1 MRGPMARQGQGAW
14 HVVRWDGK
22 AATAFDLNET
32 DGNKAMQALAV
43 DTE

>member
-1 MRGPMARQGQGAW
+1 MARGRA
-14 HVVRWDGK
+14 RAPFRDGK